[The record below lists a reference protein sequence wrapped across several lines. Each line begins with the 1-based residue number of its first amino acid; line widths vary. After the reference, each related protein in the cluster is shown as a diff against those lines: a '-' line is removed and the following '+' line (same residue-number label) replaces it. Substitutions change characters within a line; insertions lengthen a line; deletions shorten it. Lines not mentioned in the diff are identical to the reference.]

1 MRTAVPGAALL
12 VAAVLVAPSA
22 KAQDVCGAR
31 SGGLCIVP
39 FAEEPAVQPALPGE
53 HGIVLDH
60 WHDWLQESPWHYHP
74 GPYDCPP
81 PYCLPSYHRH
91 RLRVV
96 LANPLP
102 VPVVLERLR
111 SLEYDGFT
119 TIVLDGSNYLIDA
132 RNRYGRPVRLLV
144 SATTGLLRAQNVLP
158 AFE

>member
-1 MRTAVPGAALL
+1 MRIEVLGAALL
-12 VAAVLVAPSA
+12 VAAMLVAPPA
-22 KAQDVCGAR
+22 TAQEVCSVTA
-31 SGGLCIVP
+31 GGLCIVP
-39 FAEEPAVQPALPGE
+39 FAQEPAVQPALPGE

-74 GPYDCPP
+74 GPYNCPP

-91 RLRVV
+91 RLRFV
-96 LANPLP
+96 LTNPLP

-111 SLEYDGFT
+111 QLEYDGFT

-144 SATTGLLRAQNVLP
+144 NATTGLLRGQTVLSLY
-158 AFE
+158 